1 MQPVNQPSLDEANPC
16 VTSTVFLSGLRGGHG
31 AHTTEDC
38 TLVCSNPSPVTNN
51 GEKVSVLVFFTVSI

>member
-16 VTSTVFLSGLRGGHG
+16 VTSTIFLSGLRGGHG
-31 AHTTEDC
+31 AH